1 MLLFSFLPSV
11 AHSGKKE
18 SHTMTSPYPSLQTV
32 SVCLILVTV
41 FNAFAICL
49 TAFRLGFRFYIR
61 RLWWDDFWAALTSCC
76 ACVCIVTTW
85 TVSSPLDDPYM
96 PTSTLGVPPQSRTT
110 HVISWWMTVLSY
122 TCAIW
127 FARLS
132 ILSSFIRIV
141 PPSHSHTAALAAA
154 AVFVVMWLYVMLAK
168 VIPCAMDRSWYSLT
182 FIQCPIP
189 EWVAI
194 SEVITDS
201 LADLILVCLPLRL
214 LWRLRVPSDQ
224 RAMILAVFSS
234 SILTSIVSVIHTAY
248 TIPPSFIGGVT
259 ANIEAAVNL
268 VVCNLLVLVTFIYRI
283 RRNGRNMGTCD
294 KDFTGRLTTIELGF
308 SGSVESCPT
317 ANPATG
323 SDGGTLGI
331 TFTKPGVA
339 DTIADHSSHSLTT
352 QAYPGISEK
361 YLSIFSNKH
370 GVLSA
375 EQIELSSPA
384 PSRTPSSSLT
394 LSWPPPPPPK
404 CSFH

>member
-1 MLLFSFLPSV
+1 
-11 AHSGKKE
+11 
-18 SHTMTSPYPSLQTV
+18 MTSPYPSLQTV

-41 FNAFAICL
+41 FNGFAICL

-76 ACVCIVTTW
+76 ACVCIVATW
-85 TVSSPLDDPYM
+85 TISSPLDDPYI

-110 HVISWWMTVLSY
+110 HIISWWLAVLSY

-154 AVFVVMWLYVMLAK
+154 AVFVVMWLYVMLGK
-168 VIPCAMDRSWYSLT
+168 VIPCAVDRSWYSLT

-224 RAMILAVFSS
+224 RTMILAVFSS

-259 ANIEAAVNL
+259 ANVEAAVNL

-283 RRNGRNMGTCD
+283 RRSGRDMGTCD
-294 KDFTGRLTTIELGF
+294 KDLTGRLTTVELGF
-308 SGSVESCPT
+308 SGSVESRCPT
-317 ANPATG
+317 TNPATG

-331 TFTKPGVA
+331 TFTKTGVA
-339 DTIADHSSHSLTT
+339 DTIADHSSHSFTT
-352 QAYPGISEK
+352 KAFPGISEK
-361 YLSIFSNKH
+361 YLSVFSNRH
-370 GVLSA
+370 GMLSA

-404 CSFH
+404 CLFH